1 MNKPGVVYGFV
12 TMGQRFGKTM
22 YRFGCT
28 KKTQLDERYAVEDRQ
43 WVLLDGMF
51 QGLNKPV
58 KGKIVF
64 FEQVTDVVDAWDI
77 VREWLRHHSPRRTK
91 GLEVSQETMLG
102 DRFFSLNITTERFAK
117 HLEDLKSEVQ
127 L

>member
-1 MNKPGVVYGFV
+1 M

-64 FEQVTDVVDAWDI
+64 FEQVTDVVEAWDI

-91 GLEVSQETMLG
+91 FCGLEVSQETMLG
-102 DRFFSLNITTERFAK
+102 DRFFSLNTTTEIFAK
-117 HLEDLKSEVQ
+117 HLEELKSQVHN
-127 L
+127 